1 MMEDEVIDIRERSET
16 MFDDPLP
23 VTRSKLNKIV
33 IFLYRVDKTTATGIK
48 KNVVS
53 EYTSKVEF
61 LSERGIIQVEK
72 GRGRKKIYSL
82 TEKGK
87 KIAKYIMKANELYL
101 KSEDKEKIICKSC
114 AASNQ
119 KEANFCHKC
128 GERLEEDLNR
138 EE

>member
-1 MMEDEVIDIRERSET
+1 MIEDEVIDIRERSET

-87 KIAKYIMKANELYL
+87 KIAKYIMKANKLYL
-101 KSEDKEKIICKSC
+101 KSEDKEKIICTSC

-119 KEANFCHKC
+119 KDANFCHQC